1 MGFFDF
7 IRRPVSVMAPSILSP
22 YSPQDSITT
31 LLVSELYP
39 DHDTSKTLTRDV
51 ALRIPAVKRAHDV
64 TCGVLARMP
73 WRQYTGPAESTK
85 QPEWLVT
92 SNTGIAPR
100 NLRWGV
106 ASDLFM
112 SGWAAIAFELG
123 DDDLPFDALHIP
135 IGSWGVDKQT
145 GRPVVTNNEVPA
157 AFSHVVA
164 IQLGYGSNGVLTDGF
179 ETLQD
184 ARAILSAYRDRIDNP
199 IAQTMLTIAA
209 DRWDGWTKEEREEFR
224 QLYMAARSSKGGATG
239 MKPDW
244 VTVDYSGEL
253 PTDLFESG
261 RNANRLD
268 IANHAGLPAGLLEG
282 AKQSGGSDI
291 HYSTEANGGT
301 RNELWDF
308 GVSKYADAIQARLS
322 LDDVCKPGD
331 SIRIDSSH
339 YLTAPTPADPQTS
352 ED

>member
-1 MGFFDF
+1 
-7 IRRPVSVMAPSILSP
+7 MAPSILSP

-39 DHDTSKTLTRDV
+39 EHDTSKTLTRDT
-51 ALRIPAVKRAHDV
+51 ALRIPAVKRAHDI

-73 WRQYTGPAESTK
+73 WRQYTAGVLSAEQPQWLST
-85 QPEWLVT
+85 
-92 SNTGIAPR
+92 SSTGIAPR
-100 NLRWGV
+100 NLRWAV

-112 SGWAAIAFELG
+112 SGWAAIAFHLG
-123 DDDLPFDALHIP
+123 DDGLPDDALHIP
-135 IGSWGVDKQT
+135 IGSWGVDDY
-145 GRPVVTNNEVPA
+145 GRPVVTNADVPV
-157 AFSHVVA
+157 AFRASVVA
-164 IQLGYGSNGVLTDGF
+164 IQLGYGSNGLLNDGIT
-179 ETLQD
+179 TLQD
-184 ARAILSAYRDRIDNP
+184 ARAIEAAYRDRIDNP

-209 DRWDGWTKEEREEFR
+209 DRWDGWSREEREEFR
-224 QLYMAARSSKGGATG
+224 QMFIAARSAKGGATG

-244 VTVDYSGEL
+244 ITVDYSGQL

-291 HYSTEANGGT
+291 HYSSEVGGAT

-308 GVSKYADAIQARLS
+308 GAAKYADAIEARLS
-322 LDDVCKPGD
+322 LDDVCAPGD
-331 SIRIDSSH
+331 SIRIDTSH